1 MTWPMFPKK
10 PGAWRV
16 SDSMKKFWCGRAW
29 PVAVPSGFSAFSTKE
44 HWVLQILSRL
54 TASYPNSLISCGQ
67 LLIFRDW
74 QWACKKKTKKIYVVL
89 CWCDFP
95 DLQWSKKNPWKLTT
109 DHHLSTNWIC
119 GRKLRQYFDNSMFLC
134 AECAEHWV
142 LHILSRLTASYP
154 NSLISCGHWAI
165 VNFQGL
171 GMSLREKRKKNNEKK
186 KTDRNL
192 WCFD

>member
-1 MTWPMFPKK
+1 MILNTEYWLLNTKFTNCLHIHIRIVENTWLLMTWPMFPKK

-74 QWACKKKTKKIYVVL
+74 QWAYEKEK
-89 CWCDFP
+89 W
-95 DLQWSKKNPWKLTT
+95 KNF
-109 DHHLSTNWIC
+109 
-119 GRKLRQYFDNSMFLC
+119 Y
-134 AECAEHWV
+134 
-142 LHILSRLTASYP
+142 
-154 NSLISCGHWAI
+154 
-165 VNFQGL
+165 
-171 GMSLREKRKKNNEKK
+171 
-186 KTDRNL
+186 DRNYDTQFRAVVSRGAGSAL
-192 WCFD
+192 APPEFGISVNPIPTRGGRLCPPHYC